1 MAEIWKDVNGYEGL
15 YQVSNLGRVKSLENR
30 SNHKKEMIMRFAK
43 IKGYNKVTLS
53 KNSESKSYP
62 VHRLVATAFIENPD
76 NKPHVNHIDGDKTN
90 NNADNLEWVTDS
102 ENIRHAIKNKLINQ
116 TKGFNNS
123 RGQFVCQLDSNTDDV
138 LAIYGSFRIA
148 EKITK
153 IPHSNIK
160 KATTGLYL
168 TAGGYKWKVISNL

>member
-90 NNADNLEWVTDS
+90 NNADN
-102 ENIRHAIKNKLINQ
+102 
-116 TKGFNNS
+116 
-123 RGQFVCQLDSNTDDV
+123 
-138 LAIYGSFRIA
+138 
-148 EKITK
+148 
-153 IPHSNIK
+153 
-160 KATTGLYL
+160 
-168 TAGGYKWKVISNL
+168 